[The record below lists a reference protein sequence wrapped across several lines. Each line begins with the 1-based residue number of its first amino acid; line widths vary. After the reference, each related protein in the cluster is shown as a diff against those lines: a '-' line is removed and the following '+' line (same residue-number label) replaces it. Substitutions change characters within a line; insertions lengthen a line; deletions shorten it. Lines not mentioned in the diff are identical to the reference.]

1 MKMPIKLMTAA
12 LLLLATISCNGNE
25 KAPVSAETLTHIL
38 TDMHTAEAAAEG
50 EFPAG
55 KDSILRVYYPQILK
69 KYGVTKVD
77 FDSTMS
83 VYSRQPV
90 AFDSVYSAVM
100 REISKLDTTTNH

>member
-1 MKMPIKLMTAA
+1 MKMPIKWITAA
-12 LLLLATISCNGNE
+12 LLLLATISCNSND
-25 KAPVSAETLTHIL
+25 KAPISADTFTHIL
-38 TDMHTAEAAAEG
+38 ADMHIAEAAAEG

-55 KDSILRVYYPQILK
+55 KDSILRLYYPQILK
-69 KYGVTKVD
+69 KHGVTKVD

-100 REISKLDTTTNH
+100 REITKIDTTNNH